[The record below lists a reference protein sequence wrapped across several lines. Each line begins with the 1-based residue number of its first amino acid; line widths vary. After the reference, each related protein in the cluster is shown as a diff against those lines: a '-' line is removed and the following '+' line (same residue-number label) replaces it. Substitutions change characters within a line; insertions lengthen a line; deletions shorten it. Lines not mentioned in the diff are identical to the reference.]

1 MRKFGLIGFPLT
13 HSFSRQYFTEKFQRE
28 GLSGCIYENYPISS
42 IEGIRELVR
51 DPRLE
56 GLNVTIPYK
65 RSVIPFLDNT
75 EELPIPACNCIR
87 IQEGKTTGFNT
98 DIRGFEISLKEQ
110 LAPRHSQ
117 ALILGNG
124 GASGAVQFV
133 LKKLGI
139 RFETVSR
146 SLHEGSTLV
155 YEQLDREIMENHLL
169 IVNATPLGM
178 YPQTDACPDIP
189 YQWIHE
195 GHYLF
200 DLIYNPET
208 TLFLQ
213 KGRERGATIRNGL
226 QMLRL
231 QAEESWKIWNP

>member
-28 GLSGCIYENYPISS
+28 GLTGCIYENYPIPR
-42 IEGIRELVR
+42 IEQFR
-51 DPRLE
+51 DLIQDSQLE

-87 IQEGKTTGFNT
+87 IRQGKTTGFNT

-110 LAPRHSQ
+110 LDPSHNQ

-124 GASGAVQFV
+124 GAAEAVRYV
-133 LKKLGI
+133 LKRLGI
-139 RFETVSR
+139 GFETVSR
-146 SLHEGSTLV
+146 ELHDGSTLL
-155 YEQLDREIMENHLL
+155 YEQLNREIIENHLL
-169 IVNATPLGM
+169 IINATPLGM
-178 YPQTDACPDIP
+178 YPRLDSCPPIP
-189 YQWIHE
+189 YEWIHE
-195 GHYLF
+195 GHYLY
-200 DLIYNPET
+200 DLIYNPEI

-213 KGRERGATIRNGL
+213 KGKEKGAIIRNGL
-226 QMLRL
+226 HMLKL
-231 QAEESWKIWNP
+231 QAEEGWKIWNA